1 MGFRRR
7 ATRVQHDSTL
17 HSTTM
22 LHAGAP
28 ALGNSGPFRHN
39 LSVLPWSWAA
49 KPWLGSSYRMRC
61 GCSRQGCCS
70 GRAGR
75 CRSECSGRRF
85 DHPSANPGRGSGIR
99 TGGYRL
105 LMAGR
110 TNAAHLP
117 STTPRL
123 KLYQVVRRRRRLVG
137 TPQESLY
144 TKFSDADT

>member
-85 DHPSANPGRGSGIR
+85 DHPSANPGRGLGDKNWWIPFIDGWAHKCGASAFDHAATKAVSSGP
-99 TGGYRL
+99 
-105 LMAGR
+105 
-110 TNAAHLP
+110 AATETCRDTSRVFVH
-117 STTPRL
+117 
-123 KLYQVVRRRRRLVG
+123 QV
-137 TPQESLY
+137 Q
-144 TKFSDADT
+144 